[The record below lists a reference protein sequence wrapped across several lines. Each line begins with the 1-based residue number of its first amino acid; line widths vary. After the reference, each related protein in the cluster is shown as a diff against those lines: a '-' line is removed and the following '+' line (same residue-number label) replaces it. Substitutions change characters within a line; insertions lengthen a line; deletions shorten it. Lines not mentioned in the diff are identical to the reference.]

1 MSQNQSAGQISPD
14 GNYEW
19 NGTQWIPRNAGP
31 TPPPS
36 PGYPAQPPPPKQK
49 HTLRNVLL
57 IILALVVLAIGGCVA
72 LVGSAANEVD
82 KAIKKSD
89 AADKEPGGP
98 DNPLTIR
105 PGKAF
110 EVQGFKYAAGWQIS
124 PDGIGGMTIKK
135 LKFTN
140 NRDKKDS
147 AIVEIKFMKG
157 SEILG
162 TADCISQPV
171 PVGQTA
177 TVSCAGTDGSVKGYK
192 RITIND
198 TF

>member
-1 MSQNQSAGQISPD
+1 M
-14 GNYEW
+14 
-19 NGTQWIPRNAGP
+19 
-31 TPPPS
+31 
-36 PGYPAQPPPPKQK
+36 K
-49 HTLRNVLL
+49 
-57 IILALVVLAIGGCVA
+57 
-72 LVGSAANEVD
+72 
-82 KAIKKSD
+82 
-89 AADKEPGGP
+89 
-98 DNPLTIR
+98 
-105 PGKAF
+105 
-110 EVQGFKYAAGWQIS
+110 
-124 PDGIGGMTIKK
+124 PDGIGGMTVER

-162 TADCISQPV
+162 TVDCLSQPV

-177 TVSCAGTDGSVKGYK
+177 TESRAGTDGSVKGYE

>member
-1 MSQNQSAGQISPD
+1 MSQNQATGQISPD

-19 NGTQWIPRNAGP
+19 NGEQGVPRAGGA
-31 TPPPS
+31 TPPPP
-36 PGYPAQPPPPKQK
+36 PGAAVPPPPKKK
-49 HTLRNVLL
+49 HTVRNVLL

-72 LVGSAANEVD
+72 IIGSAANEVD

-89 AADKEPGGP
+89 AADK
-98 DNPLTIR
+98 
-105 PGKAF
+105 
-110 EVQGFKYAAGWQIS
+110 Q
-124 PDGIGGMTIKK
+124 PDGIGGMTVER

-162 TADCISQPV
+162 TVDCLSQPV

-177 TVSCAGTDGSVKGYK
+177 TESCAGTDGSVKGYE
-192 RITIND
+192 
-198 TF
+198 

>member
-1 MSQNQSAGQISPD
+1 MSSNQSTGQISPD

-19 NGTQWIPRNAGP
+19 NGEQWVPRNGGASPVPPAGYA
-31 TPPPS
+31 T
-36 PGYPAQPPPPKQK
+36 QPPPKKK
-49 HTLRNVLL
+49 HTVRNILL
-57 IILALVVLAIGGCVA
+57 IILVLVILAIGGCVA
-72 LVGSAANEVD
+72 LIGGAANEVD
-82 KAIKKSD
+82 KAIKKSE
-89 AADKEPGGP
+89 AADKQPGGP
-98 DNPLTIR
+98 DNPLTIK

-110 EVQGFKYAAGWQIS
+110 EVQGFNYARGWRVV
-124 PDGIGGMTIKK
+124 PDGIGGVTIKK

-162 TADCISQPV
+162 TVDCTSQPV

-177 TVSCAGTDGSVKGYK
+177 TESCVGSDGSVKGYD